1 MMYHADMNEEIVEA
15 EVSAFVGK
23 VVFIYYNL
31 PYTVDVHAIFSGD
44 LSEFD
49 QDGIHTFKS
58 DGMGTSMVFTVKS
71 VEKIIKSKNL
81 NGDDCLYIYL
91 KVREQWQIA

>member
-1 MMYHADMNEEIVEA
+1 MDMNEEMLEA
-15 EVSAFVGK
+15 EISSYTGK

-31 PYTVDVHAIFSGD
+31 PYTVDVRGIFSGD

-49 QDGIHTFKS
+49 QDGIHNFKS

-71 VEKIIKSKNL
+71 VERIAKGKTL
-81 NGDDCLYIYL
+81 NGGDCLHIYL
-91 KVREQWQIA
+91 KVREQWQTA